1 MKLTIRLNDLD
12 DVKKFVDITS
22 RYDEKM
28 SLVNGD
34 YEVDA
39 KSILGV
45 YSMDLC
51 ETVCLVCDSE
61 DEALKRDL
69 KPFTAA

>member
-1 MKLTIRLNDLD
+1 MKLTIRLSDLD
-12 DVKKFVDITS
+12 DVKHFVDITS
-22 RYDEKM
+22 RYEEGI

-45 YSMDLC
+45 YSMDLS
-51 ETVCLVCDSE
+51 ETVCLVCDLE

-69 KPFTAA
+69 APFIAA

>member
-1 MKLTIRLNDLD
+1 MKLTLRLNDLD

-22 RYDEKM
+22 RYDEQM
-28 SLVNGD
+28 TLVNGD

-45 YSMDLC
+45 YSMDLS
-51 ETVCLVCDSE
+51 ETVCLVCDLE